1 LTIDKERLLVTSV
14 QTLADVGAGR
24 TKDEIKRIVT
34 EYLKESNQTHKLKNG
49 NPGKKWFQLFMKRWS
64 KELSSRTAQNLPK
77 CRAIA
82 ITQDCVDEFY
92 SKVEKKFKELED
104 AFGPIG
110 PENIFNCDEFGLSSC
125 QGDTKIICRR
135 GTKNP
140 CVQVAD
146 VDKAYY
152 TINYCCNSLGEFLP
166 PYIIFKSLHL

>member
-1 LTIDKERLLVTSV
+1 MLVTSV
-14 QTLADVGAGR
+14 QTLADVRAGR

-34 EYLKESNQTHKLKNG
+34 EYLKESNQTHKFKNG
-49 NPGKKWFQLFMKRWS
+49 TPGKKWFQLFMKRWS
-64 KELSSRTAQNLPK
+64 KALSSRTAQYLPK

-110 PENIFNCDEFGLSSC
+110 PENIFNCDELGLSSC

-152 TINYCCNSLGEFLP
+152 TINYCCNALGEFLQ
-166 PYIIFKSLHL
+166 PYIIFKSLHV